1 MGGKREGVAG
11 VIGRVQVGAALVA
24 LVGLHNLVDIKQDP
38 AHIPSLLSLPSSQQ
52 PLLPTRR

>member
-52 PLLPTRR
+52 PLLPTR